1 MMPGQY
7 MPLHKA
13 WQGLYKSV
21 FSKVYALLLDNSA
34 LLSVLQLS
42 ARRVRLR
49 SLKMQE
55 RSLYSSHLPSA
66 ESALATNRVLKNTY
80 LLLSMTLIFSC
91 MTAGVAMAMGIGHG
105 TGLVLSLVGFGLL
118 FVVNK
123 TAESSTGLI
132 AVFAFTGVLGAALG
146 PMLNYY
152 LALPNG
158 PALVM
163 QALGGTA
170 LVFFALSGYALTT
183 RKDFSYMGGF
193 LMVGLLVAVVAMIA
207 NIFLQIPAMSLA
219 ISAAVVMIM
228 SGLILFDTSR
238 IINGGETNYI
248 RATVALYLDIY
259 NLFVHL
265 LHLLTALGGDD

>member
-1 MMPGQY
+1 
-7 MPLHKA
+7 
-13 WQGLYKSV
+13 
-21 FSKVYALLLDNSA
+21 
-34 LLSVLQLS
+34 
-42 ARRVRLR
+42 
-49 SLKMQE
+49 MQE
-55 RSLYSSHLPSA
+55 KSLYNLNTA
-66 ESALATNRVLKNTY
+66 GLESVVSTNKVLKNTY
-80 LLLSMTLIFSC
+80 MLLGMTLLFSAV
-91 MTAGVAMAMGIGHG
+91 TAGVSMAVGLSHG
-105 TGLVLSLVGFGLL
+105 AGLILSLIGFGLL
-118 FVVNK
+118 FVVNR
-123 TAESSTGLI
+123 TADTSKGLLAI
-132 AVFAFTGVLGAALG
+132 FGFTGVMGAALG

-152 LALPNG
+152 LAMPGG

-170 LVFFALSGYALTT
+170 LVFFGLSAYALST

-207 NIFLQIPAMSLA
+207 NIFLAIPALSLT

-248 RATVALYLDIY
+248 RATMSLYLNIY
-259 NLFVHL
+259 NLFIHL

>member
-1 MMPGQY
+1 
-7 MPLHKA
+7 
-13 WQGLYKSV
+13 
-21 FSKVYALLLDNSA
+21 
-34 LLSVLQLS
+34 
-42 ARRVRLR
+42 
-49 SLKMQE
+49 MQDK
-55 RSLYSSHLPSA
+55 SLYEMNSIGMETAIS
-66 ESALATNRVLKNTY
+66 TNKVLKNTY
-80 LLLSMTLIFSC
+80 MLLGMTLLFSAV
-91 MTAGVAMAMGIGHG
+91 TAGISMAMGLPHG
-105 TGLVLSLVGFGLL
+105 AALILTLVGFGLL
-118 FVVNK
+118 FVVNRL
-123 TAESSTGLI
+123 ADSSKGLI
-132 AVFAFTGVLGAALG
+132 AIFAFTGVMGASIG

-152 LALPNG
+152 LAMPGG

-170 LVFFALSGYALTT
+170 LVFFGLSAYALTT

-207 NIFLQIPAMSLA
+207 NIFLAIPALSLT

-259 NLFVHL
+259 NLFIHL
-265 LHLLTALGGDD
+265 LHLLTALSGDD

>member
-1 MMPGQY
+1 M
-7 MPLHKA
+7 
-13 WQGLYKSV
+13 GLAMQDKG
-21 FSKVYALLLDNSA
+21 VYSA
-34 LLSVLQLS
+34 DSIGI
-42 ARRVRLR
+42 
-49 SLKMQE
+49 
-55 RSLYSSHLPSA
+55 
-66 ESALATNRVLKNTY
+66 ESALSTNKVLRNTY
-80 LLLSMTLIFSC
+80 MLLGMTLVFSAV
-91 MTAGVAMAMGIGHG
+91 TAGISMAVGLGQGVALILM
-105 TGLVLSLVGFGLL
+105 LVGFGLL

-123 TAESSTGLI
+123 TADTAKGLPAI
-132 AVFAFTGVLGAALG
+132 FAFTGVMGAAIG

-152 LALPNG
+152 LAMPGG

-170 LVFFALSGYALTT
+170 VVFFGLSAYALTT

-193 LMVGLLVAVVAMIA
+193 LMVGLLVAVVAMVA
-207 NIFLQIPAMSLA
+207 NIFLAIPALSLT

-259 NLFVHL
+259 NLFIHL
-265 LHLLTALGGDD
+265 LSLLTAFSGDD

>member
-1 MMPGQY
+1 MQE
-7 MPLHKA
+7 KS
-13 WQGLYKSV
+13 LYDINTAGV
-21 FSKVYALLLDNSA
+21 E
-34 LLSVLQLS
+34 SVLS
-42 ARRVRLR
+42 
-49 SLKMQE
+49 
-55 RSLYSSHLPSA
+55 
-66 ESALATNRVLKNTY
+66 TNKVLKNTY
-80 LLLSMTLIFSC
+80 MLLGMTLLFSTV
-91 MTAGVAMAMGIGHG
+91 TAGISMAMGLGHG
-105 TGLVLSLVGFGLL
+105 MALILSLVGFGLL
-118 FVVNK
+118 FVVHR
-123 TAESSTGLI
+123 TADSSKGLLAI
-132 AVFAFTGVLGAALG
+132 FAFTGVMGASIG

-152 LALPNG
+152 LSMPGG

-170 LVFFALSGYALTT
+170 LVFFGLSAYALTT

-207 NIFLQIPAMSLA
+207 NIFLAIPALSLT

-259 NLFVHL
+259 NLFIHL

>member
-1 MMPGQY
+1 
-7 MPLHKA
+7 
-13 WQGLYKSV
+13 
-21 FSKVYALLLDNSA
+21 
-34 LLSVLQLS
+34 
-42 ARRVRLR
+42 
-49 SLKMQE
+49 MQDK
-55 RSLYSSHLPSA
+55 SLYNMNTVGI
-66 ESALATNRVLKNTY
+66 ESAISTNKVLKNTY
-80 LLLSMTLIFSC
+80 MLLGLTLLFSAV
-91 MTAGVAMAMGIGHG
+91 TAGISMAMGLPHG
-105 TGLVLSLVGFGLL
+105 AALILTLVGFGLL
-118 FVVNK
+118 FVVNR
-123 TAESSTGLI
+123 TADSSKGLI
-132 AVFAFTGVLGAALG
+132 AIFAFTGVMGASIG

-152 LALPNG
+152 LAMPGG

-170 LVFFALSGYALTT
+170 VVFFGLSAYALTT

-207 NIFLQIPAMSLA
+207 NIFLAIPALSLT

-259 NLFVHL
+259 NLFIHL
-265 LHLLTALGGDD
+265 LHLLTAFGGDD

>member
-1 MMPGQY
+1 
-7 MPLHKA
+7 
-13 WQGLYKSV
+13 
-21 FSKVYALLLDNSA
+21 
-34 LLSVLQLS
+34 
-42 ARRVRLR
+42 
-49 SLKMQE
+49 MQE
-55 RSLYSSHLPSA
+55 KVAYRPGSLGI
-66 ESALATNRVLKNTY
+66 ESAVSTNKVLKNTY
-80 LLLSMTLIFSC
+80 LLLGMTLLFSAL
-91 MTAGVAMAMGIGHG
+91 TAGISMAVGLPQGAA
-105 TGLVLSLVGFGLL
+105 LVLTLVGFGLL
-118 FVVNK
+118 FVVHRMADTSK
-123 TAESSTGLI
+123 GLLAI
-132 AVFAFTGVLGAALG
+132 FAFTGVMGASLG

-152 LALPNG
+152 LAMPAG

-170 LVFFALSGYALTT
+170 VVFFGLSAYALTT

-207 NIFLQIPAMSLA
+207 NIFLAIPALSLT

-259 NLFVHL
+259 NLFIHL
-265 LHLLTALGGDD
+265 LHLLTAFSGDD